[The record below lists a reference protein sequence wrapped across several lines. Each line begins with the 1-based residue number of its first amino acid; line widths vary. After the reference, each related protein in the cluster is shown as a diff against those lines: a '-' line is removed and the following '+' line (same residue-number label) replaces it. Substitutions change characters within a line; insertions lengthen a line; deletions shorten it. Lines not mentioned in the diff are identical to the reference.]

1 MKWQD
6 LLSDAYGRIYQS
18 LKMSLNGLT
27 QEDLSQ
33 HPGEESNSMGWL
45 AWHLTRV
52 QDHHISALMDEDR
65 LYLTEGWYAKF
76 NRPAEPEDIGFG
88 HSMETMA
95 SFTSIDAQHL
105 VVYHKAVLDRTQSY
119 LATLS
124 PEELASLL
132 VEGKLA
138 STLLTELCVENR
150 SAFRNACKSCRPDI
164 ALEITLLPTPKAP
177 H

>member
-52 QDHHISALMDEDR
+52 QDHHISALMDEDQ

-105 VVYHKAVLDRTQSY
+105 VAYHKAVLDRTQSY

-124 PEELASLL
+124 PDDLDRELN
-132 VEGKLA
+132 EP
-138 STLLTELCVENR
+138 R
-150 SAFRNACKSCRPDI
+150 FQP
-164 ALEITLLPTPKAP
+164 LPTLGVRLISIISDNLQHAGQVAYLRGLLKGKGWMG